1 MEETIRWTVKVSQE
15 TDRSLRTFLGQH
27 GMKKGDLSRFIERAV
42 QKEILTQTAADVK
55 ERNADLTGD
64 ELQELID
71 EAVAA
76 VRMEMRAGARAKPE
90 SR

>member
-15 TDRSLRTFLGQH
+15 TDRSLRSFLGQH

-55 ERNADLTGD
+55 ERNADLSGD
-64 ELQELID
+64 ELQSLID

-76 VRMEMRAGARAKPE
+76 VRLEMRAGARAKPK

>member
-1 MEETIRWTVKVSQE
+1 M
-15 TDRSLRTFLGQH
+15 
-27 GMKKGDLSRFIERAV
+27 

-64 ELQELID
+64 ELQALID

-76 VRMEMRAGARAKPE
+76 VRMEMRAGARAKPK

>member
-15 TDRSLRTFLGQH
+15 TDRSLRSFLGQH
-27 GMKKGDLSRFIERAV
+27 GMKKGDLSRFLELAV

-64 ELQELID
+64 ELQALVD

-76 VRMEMRAGARAKPE
+76 VRMEIRAGARAKPE